1 MLKQFKKRWWVDRVI
16 NDISDPKVYI
26 IRRMRIGNS
35 DLNSHHYAGGNKI
48 CEMCDKNC
56 EETNTHFLL
65 QCERYKKERNE
76 LKKNIERNLNKL
88 KTEMKT
94 DILLGVNEKLMSSR
108 TMTKIYFNEIKN
120 ILNEVLNFIKK
131 TKRFERKK
139 VN

>member
-1 MLKQFKKRWWVDRVI
+1 MQEATKYVKCAIKIVRKR
-16 NDISDPKVYI
+16 
-26 IRRMRIGNS
+26 
-35 DLNSHHYAGGNKI
+35 
-48 CEMCDKNC
+48 
-56 EETNTHFLL
+56 THIF
-65 QCERYKKERNE
+65 CCSVNGIKERNE

-88 KTEMKT
+88 KTEMKA